1 MEEKISLKKFTL
13 YYIAYSLILAGTA
26 ILVATLFSGKDVLVP
41 QFWLIFG
48 FLGGLTFIAYILVYL
63 GMKRNPETA
72 IMAIMGSIAVKMFFS
87 LAFVLIYSLKSQGNA
102 FIFVA
107 NFFSLYFL
115 FSFFEIYC
123 LLRNLRHQNK

>member
-1 MEEKISLKKFTL
+1 MSLKNFII
-13 YYIAYSLILAGTA
+13 YYIAYSLVLAG
-26 ILVATLFSGKDVLVP
+26 IATTLPGFFPGKEVLVP
-41 QFWLIFG
+41 KFWIIFC
-48 FLGGLTFIAYILVYL
+48 FLGGVTLIAYILVYL
-63 GMKRNPETA
+63 GMKSKPETA
-72 IMAIMGSIAVKMFFS
+72 IMAIMGSIAVKMFFC
-87 LAFVLIYSLKSQGNA
+87 LAFVLIYSLKSKGNA